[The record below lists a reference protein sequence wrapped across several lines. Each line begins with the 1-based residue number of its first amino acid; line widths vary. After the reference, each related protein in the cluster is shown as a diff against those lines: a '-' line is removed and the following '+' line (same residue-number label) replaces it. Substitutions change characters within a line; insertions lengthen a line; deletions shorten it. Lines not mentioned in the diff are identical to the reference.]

1 MNACALWMCNRAAR
15 ACARRSHGRARG
27 ANGYH
32 GQVLAVALSY
42 KAICTCGL
50 VWLNARFTD
59 PTANYRKPYAH
70 YHRLR
75 RARPGS

>member
-1 MNACALWMCNRAAR
+1 MCSRAAR

-27 ANGYH
+27 ANNHH
-32 GQVLAVALSY
+32 GHILAVALSCNMRY
-42 KAICTCGL
+42 TYGL
-50 VWLNARFTD
+50 EWLNACFTD
-59 PTANYRKPYAH
+59 PAANYLKTYAH